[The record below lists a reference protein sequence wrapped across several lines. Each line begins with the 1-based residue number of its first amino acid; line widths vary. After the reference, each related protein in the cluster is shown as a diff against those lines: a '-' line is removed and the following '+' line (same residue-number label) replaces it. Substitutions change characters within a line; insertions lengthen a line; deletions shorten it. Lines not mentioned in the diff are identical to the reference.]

1 MTLNKD
7 FPNDEQ
13 LIVNQRCNLIIHYLE
28 RQSKEKS
35 RIETEKVI
43 ILAVSENETTRNL
56 RLLGLFVTCSHN
68 ISFGVFKNRSTLII

>member
-35 RIETEKVI
+35 QMETEKVI
-43 ILAVSENETTRNL
+43 VLAVSIL
-56 RLLGLFVTCSHN
+56 DF
-68 ISFGVFKNRSTLII
+68 